1 MIKRRYSRYCAIMS
15 RRSQCER
22 SKVYRNS
29 IDYVL
34 LHTFDESQ
42 SLGKLHHQRYAD
54 SILPI
59 KDKESYRRVTACY
72 SLSIT
77 CLKEREKERREEKR
91 MCETRQSFCLKE
103 GNQVSKNRFPL
114 KEKENKLLKR
124 TYIICAKFYF
134 QCNSSSSIMIFNFT
148 ILLPRFSKIASKNKR
163 TSFAKLTAVFSMDL
177 IKILPAKQEKERNK

>member
-1 MIKRRYSRYCAIMS
+1 MNTFCCLIRKMQYQMIKRRYSRYCAIMS
-15 RRSQCER
+15 GRSQCER

-77 CLKEREKERREEKR
+77 CLKERKKERKKGR
-91 MCETRQSFCLKE
+91 KE
-103 GNQVSKNRFPL
+103 DVRDK
-114 KEKENKLLKR
+114 
-124 TYIICAKFYF
+124 
-134 QCNSSSSIMIFNFT
+134 T
-148 ILLPRFSKIASKNKR
+148 ILLPERRQS
-163 TSFAKLTAVFSMDL
+163 SFEESISSEGEGEQVTQENIHNLC
-177 IKILPAKQEKERNK
+177 KILFPV